1 VIRAS
6 HRLNSRFF
14 LISTS
19 IRFRLLLFDPKM
31 PIKDLISQPC
41 GYFFF
46 TRRNFYRCFQV
57 AWLSQQGCSLFSPVY
72 FLCAGAPQPST
83 ALSCLGVRM
92 VDDPV
97 FRPVWR
103 FKKTVVTRSE
113 GTVFRLL
120 LKRRPIRFYPVGRPQ
135 RITVLFQAQHSQGI
149 IVGRAPARRVE
160 QEYIPPLVLQYFR
173 TFIDV
178 WIADHLP
185 GVFRA

>member
-1 VIRAS
+1 MRAS
-6 HRLNSRFF
+6 QRLNSRFF

-46 TRRNFYRCFQV
+46 TCRNFYRCFQV
-57 AWLSQQGCSLFSPVY
+57 AGLSQQGCSLFSPAY
-72 FLCAGAPQPST
+72 FLCAGAPQPSA
-83 ALSCLGVRM
+83 ALTCPGVRM
-92 VDDPV
+92 VNDPV

-103 FKKTVVTRSE
+103 FKKTVVTWSE
-113 GTVFRLL
+113 GSVFRLL

-135 RITVLFQAQHSQGI
+135 RVAVLFQTQHTQGI
-149 IVGRAPARRVE
+149 IVGCTPARRVE

-178 WIADHLP
+178 WIADFLP
-185 GVFRA
+185 RVFRA